1 MKDETMFMPV
11 IAAVAA
17 TSPAAVAATA
27 LADPNAA
34 ITVIA
39 SREAVPAALSGTA
52 LTIIDRQTIEAL
64 NLPQVKD
71 FLTLS
76 PSVSVSQTGPLG
88 SQTQVRIRGAEA
100 NQTLTFVDGID
111 VTDPASSGEF
121 RFETLLAD
129 GIERIEVLRGPQSA
143 LWGSQAV
150 GGVINITTRS
160 DYATRPVYGQLEGGS
175 LGTVRAGIGGGLPFG
190 EKGGISGL
198 VSYLGSEGYDISDS
212 GGDNDGFRA
221 FTVHAK
227 ADLRPSENTSLL
239 FVARYTDS
247 NSQFD
252 DFDFAAGVP
261 LDAALSTRVSQLQLR
276 GQAGLSL
283 ADDRWTQALSIF
295 YSGTRNENEDDG
307 AFLNRSDGSRT
318 TLRYQTSYSFE
329 AGRATHRITGALEHD
344 RETFDSRDVDP
355 AALSNQFRSRLQ
367 TSLIGEYRL
376 DVGDWLGGGFAVRHD
391 WNSPFAD
398 ATTWRVTA
406 AVKPGAG
413 FTLHGSYGTGV
424 TDPTFFELF
433 GFFPDFFVGN
443 PDLTPESS
451 SGWDLGAGW
460 SNDRLA
466 IDVTWFQTIL
476 DNEIVSTFDFT
487 SFLSGV
493 ENASGRSRRRGLEV
507 SANAVLAKGLTFN
520 ATYAWLDASEQRVAG
535 TAQVREVRRP
545 PHSGSVTLNYQGPV
559 VDLAASAAIT
569 GARDDTDFARFVPVV
584 LPSYTLLTLS
594 GAWHVSKRID
604 LTARIQNALDQRYQD
619 VFAYNNPGIT
629 GFIGVRLRG

>member
-1 MKDETMFMPV
+1 MLISLTL
-11 IAAVAA
+11 AAAAA
-17 TSPAAVAATA
+17 TPI
-27 LADPNAA
+27 ADPNTAITA

-39 SREAVPAALSGTA
+39 SREAVPVALSGTA

-100 NQTLTFVDGID
+100 NQTLTFIDGID
-111 VTDPASSGEF
+111 VTDASSGEF

-143 LWGSQAV
+143 LWGSQAI

-160 DYATRPVYGQLEGGS
+160 DYANKPLYGVLEGGS
-175 LGTVRAGIGGGLPFG
+175 LGTVRAGAGGGLPFG
-190 EKGGISGL
+190 EIGGFSGHI
-198 VSYLGSEGYDISDS
+198 SYLGSDGYDISDS
-212 GGDNDGFRA
+212 DGDKDGYRA
-221 FTVHAK
+221 FTVHGK
-227 ADLRPSENTSLL
+227 VDLKPSDNTNFL

-247 NSQFD
+247 DSQFD
-252 DFDFAAGVP
+252 DFDFDTGTPV
-261 LDAALSTRVSQLQLR
+261 DAAFSTRITQLQLR

-283 ADDRWTQALSIF
+283 ADDRWTQALAIF
-295 YSGTRNENEDDG
+295 YFGTTNQNRDDG
-307 AFLNRSDGSRT
+307 DFLNQSDGSRT
-318 TLRYQTSYSFE
+318 TLRYQTSYNFDA
-329 AGRATHRITGALEHD
+329 AGAAHRVTGALEHE
-344 RETFDSRDVDP
+344 RETFESRDIDP
-355 AALSNQFRSRLQ
+355 TALSNQFQSRLQ
-367 TSLIGEYRL
+367 TSVVGEYRL

-398 ATTWRVTA
+398 ATTWRVNA
-406 AVKPGAG
+406 AAKPGAG

-433 GFFPDFFVGN
+433 GFFPDFFFGN

-460 SNDRLA
+460 SNDRFG
-466 IDVTWFQTIL
+466 IDVTYFQSVL
-476 DNEIVSTFDFT
+476 ENEIVSTFDFET
-487 SFLSGV
+487 SLSGV
-493 ENASGRSRRRGLEV
+493 ANATGTSRRRGVEV
-507 SANAVLAKGLTFN
+507 AANATLAKGLSFN
-520 ATYAWLDASEQRVAG
+520 ATYAYLDASQQRVAG
-535 TAQVREVRRP
+535 NAQVREVRRP
-545 PHSGSVTLNYQGPV
+545 PHSGSVTLQYQGPV

-569 GARDDTDFARFVPVV
+569 GARDDTDFALFVPVV

-594 GAWHVSKRID
+594 GAWHVSKHID
-604 LTARIQNALDQRYQD
+604 VTARIQNALDLRYQD
-619 VFAYNNPGIT
+619 VFAYTNPGIT
-629 GFIGVRLRG
+629 GHIGVRLRR